1 MSENNIS
8 KTAEVVERIA
18 DSKGLGEFG
27 HGIGMGIAFLAIFMM
42 MPLIFFANK
51 WDGHLHE
58 QKECFE
64 FKEIDKKLFKLN
76 TCTGELVEVDLD
88 KVPQK

>member
-1 MSENNIS
+1 MSENNMS

-18 DSKGLGEFG
+18 DSRGLGEFG
-27 HGIGMGIAFLAIFMM
+27 QGIGMGIAVLAMFMM
-42 MPLIFFANK
+42 GPLMFFASQ

-76 TCTGELVEVDLD
+76 TCTGELTEVDLN
-88 KVPQK
+88 KMPQK